1 MMKRN
6 ILAVAVSA
14 LLTAGAVN
22 AAEVYNKDG
31 NKLDLYGK
39 VTARHRFSDN
49 NSQNGDKSY
58 ARLGFK
64 GEAQINSD
72 LIGYGR
78 YEAELAG
85 NQTESS
91 DANTRYAFAGLKI
104 TDFGSIDY
112 GRNMG
117 IAYDSLAY
125 TDVLPEWGSDQSN
138 SGNFLTGRST
148 GVLTYRNKD
157 FFGLVDGMNFGL
169 QYQSKNSSDTLN
181 KRNGIDIQ
189 NGDGWGTSLE
199 YNSPV
204 GVSIV
209 GNYAAI
215 NRTKKQ
221 NTQDDLLNT
230 SGHGKKAEA
239 WGTGLKYDANNIY
252 VAAVYSELRNA
263 SYVEGISNG
272 VASKKTL
279 LRGFADKT
287 EIFEAVAQYNFD
299 FGLKPS
305 LGYVQAKAKGT
316 DAARNVSTSQY
327 ITKYVSLGATYVFNK
342 KFSVYSEYDI
352 NLIKSD
358 NALGVNGDDKV
369 AVGVTYK
376 F

>member
-6 ILAVAVSA
+6 ILAVVIPA
-14 LLTAGAVN
+14 LLAAGAVN

-39 VTARHRFSDN
+39 VTAKHRFSDTS
-49 NSQNGDKSY
+49 SQDGDKSY

-64 GEAQINSD
+64 GETQINSD
-72 LIGYGR
+72 VTGYGR
-78 YEAELAG
+78 FEAEFAG
-85 NQTESS
+85 NKQEGS
-91 DANTRYAFAGLKI
+91 DVDTRYAFAGLKI
-104 TDFGSIDY
+104 TDFGTIDY

-125 TDVLPEWGSDQSN
+125 TDVLPEWGGDQSN
-138 SGNFLTGRST
+138 SDNFLTGRST

-157 FFGLVDGMNFGL
+157 FFGLVDGLNFGL
-169 QYQSKNSSDTLN
+169 QYQGKNSKDTLN
-181 KRNGIDIQ
+181 NRDSLDTS

-209 GNYAAI
+209 GNYAAV
-215 NRTKKQ
+215 NRTVEQKTYDAT
-221 NTQDDLLNT
+221 NNI
-230 SGHGKKAEA
+230 SGNGKKAEA

-263 SYVEGISNG
+263 SFITGIPNSLAPDTPLKGFSN
-272 VASKKTL
+272 
-279 LRGFADKT
+279 KT

-299 FGLKPS
+299 FGLTPS

-316 DAARNVSTSQY
+316 DTQRQVSTSAY
-327 ITKYVSLGATYVFNK
+327 ITKYVSLGATYAFNK
-342 KFSVYSEYDI
+342 NFSVYSEYDI
-352 NLIKSD
+352 NLINSG
-358 NALGVNGDDKV
+358 NALGVKDDDRV
-369 AVGVTYK
+369 AVGATYQ